1 MCRSKQCEDWSGLK
15 RGVHSVPKI
24 ITSVKHTKDKY
35 DKEKAPNS
43 DQHTLHKNNGSV
55 TGKANCTFR
64 IFVYILTELTR
75 RNIFWKNNIQSVHQ
89 RAMDYYSSLSTYFI
103 SID

>member
-1 MCRSKQCEDWSGLK
+1 
-15 RGVHSVPKI
+15 
-24 ITSVKHTKDKY
+24 VKHTKDKY

-64 IFVYILTELTR
+64 IFVYILTEQVFQGVILDFLKPR
-75 RNIFWKNNIQSVHQ
+75 MIFQTEF
-89 RAMDYYSSLSTYFI
+89 L
-103 SID
+103 

>member
-1 MCRSKQCEDWSGLK
+1 MYRLFFCLQNYFDCCVFNDMCRSKQCEDWSGLK

-55 TGKANCTFR
+55 TGKR
-64 IFVYILTELTR
+64 G
-75 RNIFWKNNIQSVHQ
+75 
-89 RAMDYYSSLSTYFI
+89 
-103 SID
+103 